1 MGAGPR
7 ARAQP
12 LGFSDAAGTD
22 PSTDA
27 VPVLNHEAVVGG
39 FARAYDIHGD
49 EAPDRQVIIVKQLM
63 EEGKAS
69 SDRCKERYMPQG
81 RTHTAWG

>member
-1 MGAGPR
+1 M
-7 ARAQP
+7 
-12 LGFSDAAGTD
+12 FSDAAGTE
-22 PSTDA
+22 PITDA

-39 FARAYDIHGD
+39 FARAHDIHGD
-49 EAPDRQVIIVKQLM
+49 KAPDKQVIIIKQLM
-63 EEGKAS
+63 EKAS